1 MVSHFPCLILS
12 KKEAFFFFV
21 KILWFNLVNYE
32 LNVWKN
38 NNFIWAS
45 DLRCLP
51 LIENMVTIYRSLDAA
66 FSASILQS
74 RSGMVSYTLI

>member
-1 MVSHFPCLILS
+1 MVSHFPCLIFS
-12 KKEAFFFFV
+12 KKEAFFV
-21 KILWFNLVNYE
+21 KIFWFNLVKYE

-38 NNFIWAS
+38 NNFIWVS

-51 LIENMVTIYRSLDAA
+51 LVENMVTIYRSLDAA

-74 RSGMVSYTLI
+74 RSGMVSSYTLI